1 MVRLPPALVVV
12 LEAELPLA
20 PVAVPAALQPL
31 EPAVVLG
38 SKPMLLAPSCDAWVP
53 SWVPPLLVLVAVVA
67 SEQRPAPNAL
77 R

>member
-1 MVRLPPALVVV
+1 MVLLLPALVVV
-12 LEAELPLA
+12 LEAELQVA
-20 PVAVPAALQPL
+20 PSAVPAAQQPL

-53 SWVPPLLVLVAVVA
+53 SWVPPLLVQVAVVA
-67 SEQRPAPNAL
+67 SEQRPAPDAL